1 MQLKKILLLSAAFA
15 ALTLTFA
22 CSDKEEGGGNDDD
35 KGVMTLEELQTAID
49 NASSDAANPTKIVL
63 GADIEAS
70 AVIAIGDRD
79 GKAPR
84 AVSLDGRGHTIL
96 QSADLNL
103 GSGSGVMIV
112 WPNSKLVLADI
123 TLDGTKSTQDHA
135 TLLDVYGTAVLGNG
149 TTVQNL
155 KSSAGTSG
163 VYAYQQAFLTVEEG
177 AAFKNIENNA
187 LGSSGATLRL
197 NGGSFSGNGT
207 DLFIRHYDLEA
218 ATEFA
223 KWPAVEGK
231 LKLGLQSFSSN
242 STVATAVGD
251 YAFPS
256 VDIFSLVWDQWT
268 SQRELVLEDG
278 AIKIKEKQ

>member
-70 AVIAIGDRD
+70 AEIAIGDPD

-84 AVSLDGRGHTIL
+84 AVSLDGRGHTIS
-96 QSADLNL
+96 QSADISVTGIMN
-103 GSGSGVMIV
+103 V

-123 TLDGTKSTQDHA
+123 TLDGTKGTYDYS
-135 TLLDVYGTAVLGNG
+135 TLLYVSGTAVLGNG

-155 KSSAGTSG
+155 KSSAGPFG
-163 VYAYQQAFLTVEEG
+163 VSANQQAFLTVEEG
-177 AAFKNIENNA
+177 AAFKNIERNA
-187 LGSSGATLRL
+187 LGSLGATLRL

-207 DLFIRHYDLEA
+207 DLFIRHYDLESS
-218 ATEFA
+218 TEFA

-231 LKLGLQSFSSN
+231 LKLGLQGILSN
-242 STVATAVGD
+242 TTVATAVGD

-256 VDIFSLVWDQWT
+256 VDIFSLERDH
-268 SQRELVLEDG
+268 SNSRNRELVLEDG

>member
-1 MQLKKILLLSAAFA
+1 M
-15 ALTLTFA
+15 TF
-22 CSDKEEGGGNDDD
+22 
-35 KGVMTLEELQTAID
+35 EELQTAID

-63 GADIEAS
+63 GADIELPAMIT
-70 AVIAIGDRD
+70 VGDSD
-79 GKAPR
+79 GTSR
-84 AVSLDGRGHTIL
+84 AVSLDGRGHTIS

-103 GSGSGVMIV
+103 GAGSGVMIV

-123 TLDGTKSTQDHA
+123 TLDGTKSTQDRA
-135 TLLDVYGTAVLGNG
+135 ILLEVLGTAVLGNG

-155 KSSAGTSG
+155 KSSAGIFG
-163 VYAYQQAFLTVEEG
+163 VSANQQAFLTVEEG
-177 AAFKNIENNA
+177 AAFKNIERNA

-207 DLFIRHYDLEA
+207 DLFIRRYDLESS
-218 ATEFA
+218 TEFA

-231 LKLGLQSFSSN
+231 LKLGLQDFPTN
-242 STVATAVGD
+242 STVATAVGG

-256 VDIFSLVWDQWT
+256 VDIFSLERDLPY
-268 SQRELVLEDG
+268 SDNRELVLEDG

>member
-1 MQLKKILLLSAAFA
+1 
-15 ALTLTFA
+15 
-22 CSDKEEGGGNDDD
+22 
-35 KGVMTLEELQTAID
+35 MTLEELQTAID

-70 AVIAIGDRD
+70 ARIEIGDRD
-79 GKAPR
+79 GEAPR

-123 TLDGTKSTQDHA
+123 TLDGTKSTQDRA

-163 VYAYQQAFLTVEEG
+163 VYAYQQASLTVEEG

-207 DLFIRHYDLEA
+207 DLFIRRYSGFESV
-218 ATEFA
+218 TEFA

-242 STVATAVGD
+242 STVATAVGG

-256 VDIFSLVWDQWT
+256 VDIFSLEID
-268 SQRELVLEDG
+268 SGFRNRELVLEDG

>member
-1 MQLKKILLLSAAFA
+1 
-15 ALTLTFA
+15 
-22 CSDKEEGGGNDDD
+22 
-35 KGVMTLEELQTAID
+35 MTLEELQAAID

-70 AVIAIGDRD
+70 ARIEIGDRD
-79 GKAPR
+79 GEAPR
-84 AVSLDGRGHTIL
+84 AVSLDGRGHTIS

-123 TLDGTKSTQDHA
+123 TLDGTKSTQDRA
-135 TLLDVYGTAVLGNG
+135 TLLEVHGTAVLGNG

-155 KSSAGTSG
+155 KSSAGVYG
-163 VYAYQQAFLTVEEG
+163 VYVVRAFLTVEEG
-177 AAFKNIENNA
+177 AAFKNIERNA
-187 LGSSGATLRL
+187 LCSYGATLRL
-197 NGGSFSGNGT
+197 NGGSFSGNGH
-207 DLFIRHYDLEA
+207 DLLIDGFESV
-218 ATEFA
+218 TEFA

-231 LKLGLQSFSSN
+231 LKLGLQSFPSN
-242 STVATAVGD
+242 STVATAVGG

-256 VDIFSLVWDQWT
+256 VDIFSLERDL
-268 SQRELVLEDG
+268 SGSSNRELVLEDG

>member
-70 AVIAIGDRD
+70 AMIAIGDRD

-84 AVSLDGRGHTIL
+84 AVSLDGRGHTIS
-96 QSADLNL
+96 QSVDSDFSL
-103 GSGSGVMIV
+103 SGIMCV

-123 TLDGTKSTQDHA
+123 TLDGTKITNNFS

-155 KSSAGTSG
+155 KSSAGTFG
-163 VYAYQQAFLTVEEG
+163 VSANQQAFLTVEEG
-177 AAFKNIENNA
+177 AAFKNIERNA
-187 LGSSGATLRL
+187 LGSLGATLRL

-207 DLFIRHYDLEA
+207 DLFIRYYGLEA

-231 LKLGLQSFSSN
+231 LKLGLQDFPSN
-242 STVATAVGD
+242 STVATAVGG

-256 VDIFSLVWDQWT
+256 VDIFSLERDH
-268 SQRELVLEDG
+268 SNSRNRELVLEDG